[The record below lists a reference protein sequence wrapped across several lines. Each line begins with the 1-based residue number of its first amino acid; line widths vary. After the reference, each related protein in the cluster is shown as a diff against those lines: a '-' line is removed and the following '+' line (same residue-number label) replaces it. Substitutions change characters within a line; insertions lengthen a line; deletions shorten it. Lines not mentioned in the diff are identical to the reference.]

1 MYTLKKPRIAR
12 YSKSSKE
19 LLVDY
24 INATNNRLLKPEQL
38 LFGLP
43 VNEGEEGLT
52 SVDIKFASTN
62 GWSEEVQRL
71 MYRRVDINQI
81 LNDEPCAV
89 HVPVLT
95 EAAIVAALYEQYGL
109 KLEPELITVELA
121 DVNFVAIAPITDTVG
136 FQPEDA
142 PEEPEPLPALQNTN
156 YLVTMSSDHLIFTGS
171 FKVITRQSLTLLGAT
186 IDSLLNLRQFYSDSN
201 QGLPPV
207 DLILEEGELKLS
219 DAYMSHDD
227 RRAVESYLYT
237 IPTGYVWADLVN
249 LPQLLR
255 RLTGDEWVSVPDQ
268 ALPFNVHGS
277 EVIYNGFVSV
287 AHTVK
292 DPAYNYVFC
301 LDLSKWCNNI
311 TGVLKIAYRYSD
323 SKVPG
328 NLPNNHAS
336 TPPLFS
342 R

>member
-12 YSKSSKE
+12 YSKPSKE

-24 INATNNRLLKPEQL
+24 INATNNKLLKPEQL

-71 MYRRVDINQI
+71 MYRRVDLNQ
-81 LNDEPCAV
+81 LMNNEPCAI
-89 HVPVLT
+89 HVPELT
-95 EAAIVAALYEQYGL
+95 DAAIVAALNEQYGL
-109 KLEPELITVELA
+109 LLEPALIT
-121 DVNFVAIAPITDTVG
+121 ITLDG
-136 FQPEDA
+136 P
-142 PEEPEPLPALQNTN
+142 PGEENPLPALQNNN
-156 YLVTMSSDHLIFTGS
+156 YLITISGDHLIFTGVL
-171 FKVITRQSLTLLGAT
+171 KVVTRQSLTLLGAT
-186 IDSLLNLRQFYSDSN
+186 IDSLLDLRQFYSDSN
-201 QGLPPV
+201 DNLPPV

-227 RRAVESYLYT
+227 RRAAESYLYT
-237 IPTGYVWADLVN
+237 IPTGYEWADLVN

-268 ALPFNVHGS
+268 ELPFNVHGS

-328 NLPNNHAS
+328 NLPFNHAS

>member
-1 MYTLKKPRIAR
+1 METIKKPRISR
-12 YSKSSKE
+12 YSKNSKD

-24 INATNNRLLKPEQL
+24 INASNNRLLKPEQL
-38 LFGLP
+38 QFGLP
-43 VNEGEEGLT
+43 TVEGPEGLT
-52 SVDIKFASTN
+52 ATDIRFASTN

-71 MYRRVDINQI
+71 LYRRVDINQL
-81 LNDEPCAV
+81 LNNEPLAV
-89 HVPVLT
+89 HVPELT
-95 EAAIVAALYEQYGL
+95 DEAIVAALFEQYGL
-109 KLEPELITVELA
+109 KLEPELITIELA
-121 DVNFVAIAPITDTVG
+121 DVNFVVIAPVTDAPG
-136 FQPEDA
+136 FQDADA
-142 PEEPEPLPALQNTN
+142 PDEPEPLPALQNSN
-156 YLVTMSSDHLIFTGS
+156 YVVTISGDHLIFTGT
-171 FKVITRQSLTLLGAT
+171 FKVVTRQSLTLLGAT
-186 IDSLLNLRQFYSDSN
+186 IDSLLNIRQFYSDSN

-219 DAYMSHDD
+219 EAYMSHDD
-227 RRAVESYLYT
+227 RRAAESWLYT
-237 IPTGYVWADLVN
+237 FPTGFVWTETEKLH
-249 LPQLLR
+249 QLLR

-268 ALPFNVHGS
+268 SLPFNVHGS

-328 NLPNNHAS
+328 NLPFNHAS
-336 TPPLFS
+336 TQPLFS

>member
-1 MYTLKKPRIAR
+1 METIKKPRISR
-12 YSKSSKE
+12 YSKNSKD

-38 LFGLP
+38 QFGLP
-43 VNEGEEGLT
+43 THEGEENLT
-52 SVDIKFASTN
+52 AVDIKFASTN

-71 MYRRVDINQI
+71 LYRRVDIGQL
-81 LNDEPCAV
+81 LNNEPLAV
-89 HVPVLT
+89 HVPELT
-95 EAAIVAALYEQYGL
+95 AEAINAALYEQYGL
-109 KLEPELITVELA
+109 KLEPELITIDLIPPGEVPVP
-121 DVNFVAIAPITDTVG
+121 D
-136 FQPEDA
+136 
-142 PEEPEPLPALQNTN
+142 PLPAFQNSE
-156 YLVTMSSDHLIFTGS
+156 YLVTISGDHLIFVGS

-186 IDSLLNLRQFYSDSN
+186 IDSLLNIRQFYSDSN

-207 DLILEEGELKLS
+207 DMILEEGELKLS

-227 RRAVESYLYT
+227 RRAAESWLYT
-237 IPTGYVWADLVN
+237 FPTGFVWSDLEK

-328 NLPNNHAS
+328 NLPFNHAS

>member
-12 YSKSSKE
+12 YSKPSKE

-71 MYRRVDINQI
+71 MYRRVDIGQI
-81 LNDEPCAV
+81 LNGEPCAV
-89 HVPVLT
+89 HVPELT
-95 EAAIVAALYEQYGL
+95 DAAIITALHEQYGL
-109 KLEPELITVELA
+109 LLEPALITIEL
-121 DVNFVAIAPITDTVG
+121 VSQEPIG
-136 FQPEDA
+136 EGL
-142 PEEPEPLPALQNTN
+142 LPALQNTD
-156 YLVTMSSDHLIFTGS
+156 YLIIISGDHLIFTGS

-186 IDSLLNLRQFYSDSN
+186 IDSLLDIRQFYSDSN
-201 QGLPPV
+201 QDLPPV
-207 DLILEEGELKLS
+207 DLILEDGELKLS
-219 DAYMSHDD
+219 DAFMPHDD
-227 RRAVESYLYT
+227 RRATESYLYT
-237 IPTGYVWADLVN
+237 IPTGYVWTDLVN

-268 ALPFNVHGS
+268 ELPFNVHGS
-277 EVIYNGFVSV
+277 EVIYNGFVST
-287 AHTVK
+287 AHTVN

-328 NLPNNHAS
+328 NLPFNHAS

>member
-12 YSKSSKE
+12 YSKPSKE

-24 INATNNRLLKPEQL
+24 INATNNKLLKPEQL
-38 LFGLP
+38 QFGLP
-43 VNEGEEGLT
+43 TVEGEEGLT
-52 SVDIKFASTN
+52 AVDIQFASPN

-71 MYRRVDINQI
+71 MYRRVDLNQI
-81 LNDEPCAV
+81 MNNEPCAI
-89 HVPVLT
+89 HVPELT
-95 EAAIVAALYEQYGL
+95 DEAIIAALHEQYGL
-109 KLEPELITVELA
+109 VLEPALIT
-121 DVNFVAIAPITDTVG
+121 IALDGPPG
-136 FQPEDA
+136 
-142 PEEPEPLPALQNTN
+142 EENPLPALQNNN
-156 YLVTMSSDHLIFTGS
+156 YLITISGDHLIFTGVL
-171 FKVITRQSLTLLGAT
+171 KVVTRQSLTLLGAT
-186 IDSLLNLRQFYSDSN
+186 IDSLLDLRQFYSDSN
-201 QGLPPV
+201 DNLPPV

-219 DAYMSHDD
+219 DAFMSHAD
-227 RRAVESYLYT
+227 RRTAESYLYT
-237 IPTGYVWADLVN
+237 IPTGYVWTDLVN

-328 NLPNNHAS
+328 NLSFNHAS